1 MWPIWLHD
9 LIIIASSILIWFAF
23 ALFFAD
29 KLFKFYIGI
38 IIGFLLFIAFNCQID
53 VLENLYGR
61 ELSGWQNFLVKN
73 KDIILNVLW
82 LLVPVL
88 WILFALN
95 PFKKW
100 GFFPSL
106 LLGSMLPL
114 FLLGALWYIAA
125 NSVVDIPLLDSVLDL
140 LKNSSLLAFLRD
152 NSHYIFLALLF
163 LIFYKA
169 IFALLWAFALWL
181 WNTIRTA
188 LFGEWN
194 RHWDDEEV
202 VYEDDEEEYED
213 EDEVDEWEGY

>member
-9 LIIIASSILIWFAF
+9 LIIVASSILVWLAF

-38 IIGFLLFIAFNCQID
+38 ILWFLLFIAFNCQID

-61 ELSGWQNFLVKN
+61 ELNGWQSFLIKY
-73 KDIILNVLW
+73 KDIILNVLG
-82 LLVPVL
+82 LLVPAL

-100 GFFPSL
+100 GFYSTLFMWGL
-106 LLGSMLPL
+106 LPL
-114 FLLGALWYIAA
+114 FLLWALWYIAA

-140 LKNSSLLAFLRD
+140 LKNSALLAFLRD
-152 NSHYIFLALLF
+152 NSQYIFLALLF

-194 RHWDDEEV
+194 RHWDDGEV

-213 EDEVDEWEGY
+213 EDEGDEDEV

>member
-9 LIIIASSILIWFAF
+9 LIIIASSILVWLVF

-38 IIGFLLFIAFNCQID
+38 ILWFLLFIAFNCQID

-61 ELSGWQNFLVKN
+61 ELNSWQNFLVKY
-73 KDIILNVLW
+73 KDMILNVLG

-100 GFFPSL
+100 GFYSTL
-106 LLGSMLPL
+106 LMWWLLPL

-125 NSVVDIPLLDSVLDL
+125 NSVADIPLLDSVLDL
-140 LKNSSLLAFLRD
+140 LKNSALLTFLRD

-169 IFALLWAFALWL
+169 IFALLWAFWLWL
-181 WNTIRTA
+181 FHTIRTA

-194 RHWDDEEV
+194 RHWDEEEV
-202 VYEDDEEEYED
+202 YEDEDDEEEYED
-213 EDEVDEWEGY
+213 EGDDH